1 MDITIVIYFKPY
13 VLPHGRMVYEEK
25 ENKEKIFV
33 FFLKKYSLLFFFSN
47 LSYLL
52 KAKEFFFLCVEK
64 KKVVRILKYKRKRK
78 RVQAFSKT
86 NKKMK
91 THWNDS
97 VSLFQLNIR
106 AFFFRVVFLHLF
118 CFWGTFHL
126 FFFNL
131 QEKNIFKGINV
142 K

>member
-1 MDITIVIYFKPY
+1 MSY
-13 VLPHGRMVYEEK
+13 LMEEWCMK
-25 ENKEKIFV
+25 KRKIKKKFL
-33 FFLKKYSLLFFFSN
+33 FFFSKNIPCYFFFSN

-97 VSLFQLNIR
+97 VSLFQLNTR

-118 CFWGTFHL
+118 CFLGTFHL

-142 K
+142 E

>member
-52 KAKEFFFLCVEK
+52 KAKEFFFF
-64 KKVVRILKYKRKRK
+64 VR
-78 RVQAFSKT
+78 
-86 NKKMK
+86 
-91 THWNDS
+91 
-97 VSLFQLNIR
+97 
-106 AFFFRVVFLHLF
+106 
-118 CFWGTFHL
+118 
-126 FFFNL
+126 
-131 QEKNIFKGINV
+131 
-142 K
+142 